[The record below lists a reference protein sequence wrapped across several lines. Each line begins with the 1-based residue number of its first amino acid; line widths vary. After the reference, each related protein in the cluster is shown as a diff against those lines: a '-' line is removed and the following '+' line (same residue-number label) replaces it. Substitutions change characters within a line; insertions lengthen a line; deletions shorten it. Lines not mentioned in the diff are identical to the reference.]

1 MTIDSVDAATRVIK
15 NDSGELK
22 MSKQIKRVAVIG
34 TGVIGASWTALF
46 LAKGLDVVAT
56 DIAPDAEA
64 RLRQYVDNAWP
75 ALEKFGLAP
84 ARRATG

>member
-75 ALEKFGLAP
+75 ALESSVSPP